1 MFHMKSF
8 HTRLTKQAIGTAI
21 LLAGCL
27 CSPAQSTA
35 VSRES
40 GTQPAQDQQT
50 LEAKALTVLEK
61 YCISCHGVDKQE
73 GDIRFDGLETID
85 PVNLQTLF
93 MDAQDAVHFEEM
105 PPEDAKKHPTEA
117 DRKILLDW
125 FKSQLTG
132 DAAKKLEEK
141 MRRPKAGNYTDHKEL
156 FSGKHADKPS
166 YTYDRRW
173 LISEYIFNEKF
184 NRILQLKP
192 ARKINNKNVP
202 VQGDSNRREIM
213 LTNPFLM
220 STDAGVRYYADETLS
235 GGALLTMM
243 TNATD
248 ASAYML
254 GIIEKDAKYLPA
266 AHEMIAREVAN
277 AKTLESR
284 QVFLGRHIE
293 RVLKDIYGDEHERL
307 LPKFVRVD
315 VPPPF
320 DPSTG
325 AKQAAWH
332 AGNPGKEEVAVIYHS
347 FVRLK
352 KPGQSKEQL
361 MEACEREWFNH
372 GHSEAKIKLRITTLI
387 NYWDDFHKNTFD
399 HAQFL
404 KSNPVIEYKPLAE
417 DEMQVIAETI
427 RKHRK
432 PGDRYQNVID
442 QAMTTWKTE
451 FENERV
457 AAGVPSDSQL
467 DALIRELVLL
477 IHEREPNSGEAS
489 RYREIA
495 KSYSGS
501 LGRREL
507 IANMIQTVILSSD
520 FVYRSEFG
528 TGEPDAH
535 GRRML
540 SPYDAS
546 YALAYAL
553 TDASP
558 DAELAK
564 AAAEGR
570 LNTRADYEREVRRM
584 LAKRDQYYIIDKNI
598 DTSKTPSFTNM
609 PIRELRFF
617 REFFGYDKM
626 QSIFKDNKRFGGDY
640 QNIQQRIVQEADLL
654 VAHILESDQ
663 KVIEK
668 LLAGDEFYVY
678 HSGDNEAMQKWS
690 DRVSKIYNHFKDLD
704 WRNFTIE
711 DLKKHREF
719 LAEVNMRGMDP
730 RKPDLRGG
738 RMNPLVMFKRE
749 MESFDLRLGKGQT
762 AAAPYPSFG
771 AHNFTGAVNPYGGQ
785 FMGPGVARLF
795 NIDMTHW
802 NYPTAQPA
810 KVENRKGMLTHPAW
824 LISFAGNFQT
834 DPIHRGI
841 WVQEKLLAGTI
852 PDVPITVDAVIPEDP
867 HKSLRQRL
875 DAKTNNNY
883 CMRCHDKINPLGIPF
898 EIYDDFGR
906 FRNEEMLEYP
916 EHLIKAG
923 PEKNEDPDVDNRDI
937 FKALKIDAKGYLK
950 GTGDSSLDG
959 EVKDALDLIDRLAK
973 SDRARQSIIRHAFRY
988 FMGRNE
994 TLSDSKTLI
1003 EADQTYLKS
1012 GGSFDELIVSLL
1024 TSDSFIYRKQITE
1037 TE

>member
-1 MFHMKSF
+1 MKDLHNF
-8 HTRLTKQAIGTAI
+8 LKNMRTGVLLTGCVLVSARPADGNEVTA
-21 LLAGCL
+21 ANAAPG
-27 CSPAQSTA
+27 
-35 VSRES
+35 
-40 GTQPAQDQQT
+40 QQT
-50 LEAKALTVLEK
+50 LESKAMNVLET
-61 YCISCHGVDKQE
+61 YCFSCHGPDKEE
-73 GDIRFDGLETID
+73 GDTRFDVLETVD
-85 PVNLQTLF
+85 SVDLQALF
-93 MDAQDAVHFEEM
+93 LSAQDAVHFEEM
-105 PPEDAKKHPTEA
+105 PPEDAEKQPTDAE
-117 DRKILLDW
+117 RGILLEW

-132 DAAKKLEEK
+132 DASKKLEEK

-156 FSGKHADKPS
+156 FSGKHADKPG

-173 LISEYIFNEKF
+173 LISEHIFNEKF

-192 ARKINNKNVP
+192 SRRINGKNVP

-220 STDAGVRYYADETLS
+220 STKAGVRYYADETLS
-235 GGALLTMM
+235 GGTLLTMM
-243 TNATD
+243 TNAKD

-254 GIIEKDAKYLPA
+254 GIIENDKEYLPT

-277 AKTLESR
+277 RKTLESR
-284 QVFLGRHIE
+284 EKFLNQHIE
-293 RVLKDIYGDEHERL
+293 RVLMDLYGADHQRL

-320 DPSTG
+320 DPRTG
-325 AKQAAWH
+325 GQKAPYHAA
-332 AGNPGKEEVAVIYHS
+332 NPGKEEVRLIYHS
-347 FVRLK
+347 FLRLK

-372 GHSEAKIKLRITTLI
+372 GHSESKIQVRLTFLI
-387 NYWDDFHKNTFD
+387 NYWDAFHENTFS

-404 KSNPVIEYKPLAE
+404 QGNRTVEYKPLAE
-417 DEMQVIAETI
+417 EEMQAIAATI

-432 PGDRYQNVID
+432 PGDRYQDVID
-442 QAMTTWKTE
+442 KSLSAWAAD
-451 FENERV
+451 FENERI
-457 AAGVPSDSQL
+457 AAGAPSDSQL
-467 DALIRELVLL
+467 DALIREIVML
-477 IHEREPNSGEAS
+477 IHEREPATDETT

-501 LGRREL
+501 MTRQDL
-507 IANMIQTVILSSD
+507 ITSMIQMVILSSD
-520 FVYRSEFG
+520 FVFRSEFG

-558 DAELAK
+558 DEELAK

-584 LAKRDQYYIIDKNI
+584 LAKRNQFYIIDKNI
-598 DTSKTPSFTNM
+598 DTTSTPSFTNL

-626 QSIFKDNKRFGGDY
+626 QGIFKDNKRFGGNY
-640 QNIQQRIVQEADLL
+640 QAMQQRIVQEADLL

-668 LLAGDEFYVY
+668 LLTGDEFYVY
-678 HSGDNEAMQKWS
+678 HSGDNEEMKKWS
-690 DRVSKIYNHFKDLD
+690 ERVAKIYNHFKDLD

-730 RKPDLRGG
+730 KKPDLRHG
-738 RMNPLVMFKRE
+738 RMDPLRMFKKE

-762 AAAPYPSFG
+762 AAAPYPSFD

-785 FMGPGVARLF
+785 FMGPEVARLF
-795 NIDMTHW
+795 NIDMADW
-802 NYPTAQPA
+802 DYPTEQPA
-810 KVENRKGMLTHPAW
+810 KVENRKGILTHPAW

-867 HKSLRQRL
+867 QRTMRQRV

-883 CMRCHDKINPLGIPF
+883 CMRCHEKINPLGLPF
-898 EIYDDFGR
+898 EMYDDFGR
-906 FRNEEMLEYP
+906 FRTVEALEYP
-916 EHLIKAG
+916 ENLIEER
-923 PEKNEDPDVDNRDI
+923 PEKNVDPDFDNRNI
-937 FKALKIDAKGYLK
+937 YKTLPIDAKGYLK

-1003 EADQTYLKS
+1003 DSDQTYLKS

-1024 TSDSFIYRKQITE
+1024 TSDSFIYRKQPTVTE
-1037 TE
+1037 